1 MKLTIKYKII
11 VAFSLLSLITILFLS
26 ITTYSNAKKMS
37 YSMIENDLT
46 HTTDTFASIVLAS
59 INASAKGYIEGA
71 VDSGLNTINLTY
83 MNSLRGGY
91 SEKVAM
97 YDASQALLEQ
107 DILEHGYFIILNS
120 EGVVIYD
127 RKRDEIGKNLS
138 NAEGFA
144 ELIKERSGYAHVTLN
159 GVPSLGAA
167 GYFEEWGWIV
177 LGTVPVSDFKTMLNP
192 RDFRDYI
199 LSVKIGDT
207 GYGYVLDAEGTL
219 MVHPALEGKNL
230 IDSRDSDGRMFIKEI
245 VTNKSGKIV
254 YPWKNPNETN
264 ARDKIV
270 IYKYIPEVDWII
282 AAGSYI
288 EELEAPLIRMRNII
302 LIETPIILALFILTS
317 YFAASTITRPLLGF
331 VTVFREIAEGDLTKK
346 IMVKSTDE
354 IGTVAREFNI
364 FVDNIRETMLSVKDA
379 TNTVASAT
387 NELSSTAE
395 ELSATAD
402 SQSAQVGDIANG
414 MRDVTHSAEEVVFHV
429 ETTGKKV
436 EEALVVTEKGKEFV
450 QQTVRRISG
459 IKTTTA
465 GLSETISKLGK
476 SSEEIG
482 NIISVINDIADQ
494 TNLLALNAAIEA
506 ARAGEAGRGFAVV
519 ADEVRKLAERT
530 QNATKEVGDIIASLQ
545 KETEMAEAGMQQA
558 EKSVDQGIG
567 AAEETR
573 HVFDEIVTAAEQ
585 IHHETSSVM
594 ELVQRQTGSTMNVNE
609 SLQGVATA
617 VEQSSAAFAEV
628 TQTVNNL
635 QIQTEN
641 LTMLIAR
648 FKV

>member
-11 VAFSLLSLITILFLS
+11 FAFSALSLVTILFLAT
-26 ITTYSNAKKMS
+26 TTYINARSMS
-37 YSMIENDLT
+37 YSMIENDLK

-59 INASAKGYIEGA
+59 INSSAKGYLDGA

-107 DILEHGYFIILNS
+107 NIIENGYFIILNS
-120 EGVVIYD
+120 SGEIIYD
-127 RKRDEIGKNLS
+127 RKRDSIGKNLS
-138 NAEGFA
+138 NSEGFA
-144 ELIKERSGYAHVTLN
+144 ELVKERSGFARVSLN
-159 GVPSLGAA
+159 GVPSLAAA
-167 GYFEEWGWIV
+167 GYFEEWEWIII
-177 LGTVPVSDFKTMLNP
+177 GAVPVSDFKTMLDP
-192 RDFRDYI
+192 KDFRDYI

-207 GYGYVLDAEGTL
+207 GYGFVLDSEGTL

-230 IDSRDSDGRMFIKEI
+230 IESRDSDGRLFIKEM
-245 VTNKSGKIV
+245 VTNKNGKII
-254 YPWKNPNETN
+254 YPWKNPNETS

-270 IYKYIPEVDWII
+270 IYKHIPEVNWII

-302 LIETPIILALFILTS
+302 LIETPIILALFIITS
-317 YFAASTITRPLLGF
+317 YIAASTITRPLLGF
-331 VTVFREIAEGDLTKK
+331 VTVFREIAGGDLTKK
-346 IMVKSTDE
+346 IAVKSGDE

-379 TNTVASAT
+379 TDTVASAT

-395 ELSATAD
+395 ELSSTAD

-414 MRDVTHSAEEVVFHV
+414 MSDVTHSAEEVVLHV
-429 ETTGKKV
+429 ESTGKKV
-436 EEALVVTEKGKEFV
+436 EEALEVTEKGKGFV
-450 QQTVRRISG
+450 QQTVHRISG

-530 QNATKEVGDIIASLQ
+530 QNATKEVGDIITSLQ
-545 KETEMAEAGMQQA
+545 KETEMAAAGMQQA

-573 HVFDEIVTAAEQ
+573 HVFDEIVAAAEQ

-594 ELVQRQTGSTMNVNE
+594 GLVQQQTRSTMNVNE
-609 SLQGVATA
+609 NLQGVAAA

>member
-11 VAFSLLSLITILFLS
+11 VAFSLLSLITILFLAM
-26 ITTYSNAKKMS
+26 TTYSNAKKMS

-59 INASAKGYIEGA
+59 INSSAKGYLEGA

-120 EGVVIYD
+120 EGEIIYD

-144 ELIKERSGYAHVTLN
+144 ELIKERSGYAHVKLN
-159 GVPSLGAA
+159 GVPSLAAA
-167 GYFEEWGWIV
+167 GYFEEWGWTI

-192 RDFRDYI
+192 KDFRDYI

-230 IDSRDSDGRMFIKEI
+230 IDSRDSDGRLFIKEI
-245 VTNKSGKIV
+245 VANKSGKIV
-254 YPWKNPNETN
+254 YPWKNPNDTN

-288 EELEAPLIRMRNII
+288 EELEAPLIRMRNMIM
-302 LIETPIILALFILTS
+302 IETPIILALFILTS

-617 VEQSSAAFAEV
+617 VEQSSVAFAEV

>member
-1 MKLTIKYKII
+1 M
-11 VAFSLLSLITILFLS
+11 
-26 ITTYSNAKKMS
+26 
-37 YSMIENDLT
+37 
-46 HTTDTFASIVLAS
+46 
-59 INASAKGYIEGA
+59 
-71 VDSGLNTINLTY
+71 
-83 MNSLRGGY
+83 
-91 SEKVAM
+91 EKP
-97 YDASQALLEQ
+97 
-107 DILEHGYFIILNS
+107 
-120 EGVVIYD
+120 
-127 RKRDEIGKNLS
+127 
-138 NAEGFA
+138 
-144 ELIKERSGYAHVTLN
+144 ERSTT
-159 GVPSLGAA
+159 
-167 GYFEEWGWIV
+167 E
-177 LGTVPVSDFKTMLNP
+177 
-192 RDFRDYI
+192 
-199 LSVKIGDT
+199 
-207 GYGYVLDAEGTL
+207 
-219 MVHPALEGKNL
+219 
-230 IDSRDSDGRMFIKEI
+230 
-245 VTNKSGKIV
+245 
-254 YPWKNPNETN
+254 
-264 ARDKIV
+264 DKIV

-288 EELEAPLIRMRNII
+288 EELEAPLIRMRNMIM
-302 LIETPIILALFILTS
+302 IETPIILALFILTS

-573 HVFDEIVTAAEQ
+573 HVFDEIVTAA
-585 IHHETSSVM
+585 
-594 ELVQRQTGSTMNVNE
+594 
-609 SLQGVATA
+609 
-617 VEQSSAAFAEV
+617 
-628 TQTVNNL
+628 
-635 QIQTEN
+635 
-641 LTMLIAR
+641 
-648 FKV
+648 

>member
-11 VAFSLLSLITILFLS
+11 VAFSLLSLVTILFLS
-26 ITTYSNAKKMS
+26 MTTYNNAKKMS

-46 HTTDTFASIVLAS
+46 HTTDTFASIVLSS
-59 INASAKGYIEGA
+59 INSSAKGYLDGT
-71 VDSGLNTINLTY
+71 VDSGLNIINLTY

-91 SEKVAM
+91 SESTAM

-107 DILEHGYFIILNS
+107 NIIEKGYFIILS
-120 EGVVIYD
+120 ESGEILYD
-127 RKRDEIGKNLS
+127 RKRDNIGKNLS
-138 NAEGFA
+138 SSAGFT
-144 ELIKERSGYAHVTLN
+144 ELIKERGGFAPVTQDGMPALA
-159 GVPSLGAA
+159 AA
-167 GYFEEWGWIV
+167 GYFEEWGWIII
-177 LGTVPVSDFKTMLNP
+177 GTVPVSDFKTMLNP
-192 RDFRDYI
+192 KDFRDFI

-207 GYGYVLDAEGTL
+207 GYGYVLDSAGTL
-219 MVHPALEGKNL
+219 MVHPAMEGKNL
-230 IDSRDSDGRMFIKEI
+230 MESKDSDGRLFIKEI
-245 VTNKSGKIV
+245 VSNKTGKII
-254 YPWKNPNETN
+254 YPWKNPGEDN
-264 ARDKIV
+264 AREKIV

-302 LIETPIILALFILTS
+302 LIESPVILALFIITS
-317 YFAASTITRPLLGF
+317 YFAASTITKPLLGF
-331 VTVFREIAEGDLTKK
+331 VAVFREIAGGDLTKK
-346 IMVKSTDE
+346 ILVKSGDE
-354 IGTVAREFNI
+354 IGIVAREFNI

-414 MRDVTHSAEEVVFHV
+414 MRDVTHSAEEVVLHV
-429 ETTGKKV
+429 ESTGKRV
-436 EEALVVTEKGKEFV
+436 EEALDVTEKGKEFV

-465 GLSETISKLGK
+465 GLSETIEKLGK

-530 QNATKEVGDIIASLQ
+530 QNATKEVGNIITSLQ
-545 KETEMAEAGMQQA
+545 KETEMAEKGMLEA

-573 HVFDEIVTAAEQ
+573 HVFDNIVTAAEQ

-594 ELVQRQTGSTMNVNE
+594 SLVQQQTKSTLNVNE
-609 SLQGVATA
+609 NLQGVATA
-617 VEQSSAAFAEV
+617 VEQSSVAFAEV

-635 QIQTEN
+635 QVQTEN

>member
-1 MKLTIKYKII
+1 MKFTIKYKII
-11 VAFSLLSLITILFLS
+11 IVFSILSLITILFLA
-26 ITTYSNAKKMS
+26 ITAYSNAKKMS
-37 YSMIENDLT
+37 YSMIENDLS

-59 INASAKGYIEGA
+59 INSSAKGYLEGA
-71 VDSGLNTINLTY
+71 VDSGINTINLTY

-91 SEKVAM
+91 SENVAK

-107 DILEHGYFIILNS
+107 DILEKGYFIILNS
-120 EGVVIYD
+120 SGEIIYD
-127 RKRDEIGKNLS
+127 RVREDIGKNLS
-138 NAEGFA
+138 SAAGFS
-144 ELIKERSGYAHVTLN
+144 ELIKNRSGFAHVSLN
-159 GVPSLGAA
+159 GTQSLAA
-167 GYFEEWGWIV
+167 ARVFEKWDWIV
-177 LGTVPVSDFKTMLNP
+177 IGTVPVSDFKTMLNSK
-192 RDFRDYI
+192 DFRDYI

-207 GYGYVLDAEGTL
+207 GYGYVLDSEGTL
-219 MVHPALEGKNL
+219 MVHPAMEGKNL
-230 IDSRDSDGRMFIKEI
+230 SESKDADGRYFIKEI
-245 VTNKSGKIV
+245 ITNKSGKIV
-254 YPWKNPNETN
+254 YPWKNPNETH
-264 ARDKIV
+264 AREKIV
-270 IYKYIPEVDWII
+270 IYKYMPEIDWIV

-288 EELEAPLIRMRNII
+288 NELEAPLHRMRNII
-302 LIETPIILALFILTS
+302 IIESPLILALVIITS
-317 YFAASTITRPLLGF
+317 FFAASTITKPLLGF
-331 VTVFREIAEGDLTKK
+331 VTVFKEIADGDLTKK
-346 IMVKSTDE
+346 ILVKSNDE

-379 TNTVASAT
+379 TDTVASAT

-402 SQSAQVGDIANG
+402 SQSAQVNDIANG
-414 MRDVTHSAEEVVFHV
+414 MRDVTQSAEEVTLHV
-429 ETTGKKV
+429 DSTGQRV
-436 EEALVVTEKGKEFV
+436 EEALAVTEKGKKFV
-450 QQTVRRISG
+450 QETVRRISG
-459 IKTTTA
+459 IKDTTA

-530 QNATKEVGDIIASLQ
+530 QNATKEVGEIITSLQ
-545 KETEMAEAGMQQA
+545 KETVMAEAGMQQA

-573 HVFDEIVTAAEQ
+573 HVFDEIVTSAGQ
-585 IHHETSSVM
+585 IHDETSSVM
-594 ELVQRQTGSTMNVNE
+594 SLVQQQTHSTMTVNE
-609 SLQGVATA
+609 NLQGVASA

-635 QIQTEN
+635 QVQTEN
-641 LTMLIAR
+641 LTMLISR

>member
-11 VAFSLLSLITILFLS
+11 VAFSLLSLVTILFLA

-37 YSMIENDLT
+37 YSMIENDLK

-288 EELEAPLIRMRNII
+288 EELEAPLIRMRNMIM
-302 LIETPIILALFILTS
+302 IETPIILALFILTS

-395 ELSATAD
+395 ELSATAN

>member
-288 EELEAPLIRMRNII
+288 EELEAPLIRMRNMIM
-302 LIETPIILALFILTS
+302 IETPIILALFILTS